1 MKKKLLYVLGA
12 VSVDKSKT
20 LKYHTVLKKK
30 LVLSFICNRCGSIDE
45 KYSKKKNQLIY
56 YRLLVL
62 LVIGMGKSF
71 IYFCFSV
78 IFF

>member
-1 MKKKLLYVLGA
+1 MKKKLKYVL
-12 VSVDKSKT
+12 SVCIKNPEISYSFDKT
-20 LKYHTVLKKK
+20 
-30 LVLSFICNRCGSIDE
+30 LVLSFICDRCGSTDE
-45 KYSKKKNQLIY
+45 KYLKKKNQLIY